1 MERCS
6 VVIKAIYPLSC
17 WPSDP
22 SLHRLNSL
30 FSQLLPLLWAAPLS
44 YPSES
49 ACCHKTDGKIIFI
62 QFGSTLLASFEMKT
76 KIKNAA
82 RIPSVLCFPCVTVC
96 FSHKGNSGETL
107 ALSENPENWGSC
119 TSHSHF
125 YSKSPTFKYS
135 YSLLCKSGVHGFHQ
149 NVAFEVFL
157 RHIIQIQKWNA
168 NISRV

>member
-1 MERCS
+1 MTPRFTQ
-6 VVIKAIYPLSC
+6 
-17 WPSDP
+17 WT
-22 SLHRLNSL
+22 L
-30 FSQLLPLLWAAPLS
+30 FFFSAAPFAWAAPLS

-76 KIKNAA
+76 KIKSAA
-82 RIPSVLCFPCVTVC
+82 RIPSVLCFPYVTVC

-107 ALSENPENWGSC
+107 ALSENPENWGSS

-125 YSKSPTFKYS
+125 YSTSPTFKYS
-135 YSLLCKSGVHGFHQ
+135 YSLLCKSGVHGFHR
-149 NVAFEVFL
+149 NAAFEVFL
-157 RHIIQIQKWNA
+157 RHIMQIQKWNA